1 MFGKQPLQYVH
12 AETDVARFVALD
24 QPDAAVQRGQLACAL
39 EDLVVDRVAGF
50 GADAL
55 DVEVVEHDGAQ
66 HRLGAVVLKKRAH
79 RGRQAGG
86 EHVSLQVGVRDVD
99 AEAARQGLDQPGLE
113 ELDVAGLLVQ
123 LRGDVD
129 LFFEPTLLAEPE
141 LERRELVGHAALAD
155 PEAGDQADQQGPL
168 VVREGHPVGALLGEI
183 DVGGIP
189 GSLVGRGEEPHGKR
203 RVVEWHRGPPCG
215 VDSSP

>member
-24 QPDAAVQRGQLACAL
+24 QPDAAVQRGQLARAL

-66 HRLGAVVLKKRAH
+66 HRLGAVVLKKCAH
-79 RGRQAGG
+79 RGRQAGS

-113 ELDVAGLLVQ
+113 ELDVAGLFVQ
-123 LRGDVD
+123 LRGHVD
-129 LFFEPTLLAEPE
+129 LFLEPTLLAEPE
-141 LERRELVGHAALAD
+141 LERREFVGHAALAD

-168 VVREGHPVGALLGEI
+168 VVREGHPVGALLGEV

-203 RVVEWHRGPPCG
+203 RVVEWHRGT
-215 VDSSP
+215 SLRSRF